1 MRSLCR
7 LFIAL
12 SAAGFLTASSVS
24 AGTIT
29 GLGATPSTGLI
40 GETISVT
47 ATGTGL
53 CGAVHINWG
62 DGEAITYATTQLPVT
77 QTHVYKVAGAFTV
90 RAQGMANC
98 DGEAVTRVSI
108 RPPPAPEPPPAPT
121 PARPTRPRV
130 TGIQLAPTPVAIRTP
145 VVITLQGAGAC
156 RVSIDFGD
164 GNTQEVSG
172 DLPIAVRHTY
182 ALARVYT
189 IVADPANPCGE
200 IRSVRLE
207 VVQPAAP
214 ARLTGVQVTA
224 PQQGGRGMRAIRVDG
239 TGTCS
244 YSLDYGDG
252 NTETRSSAL
261 PEVVPHNYPAAGRFE
276 VVVQANAPCSGT
288 ERATFDVGRVTQ
300 GNAPRGGSIS
310 SVEVRPRVATQEEA
324 VIMTVTGTGTC
335 RFTIDFGDGE
345 FKTVTETLP
354 HQLTYRYAATGE
366 YEVYAWTERP
376 CAGEAEAVVRVRRR

>member
-1 MRSLCR
+1 MRNLCR
-7 LFIAL
+7 LLVAL
-12 SAAGFLTASSVS
+12 SAAGVLTGSSAS

-29 GLGATPSTGLI
+29 GLGASPSTGVV

-62 DGEAITYATTQLPVT
+62 DGEALTYATTELPVT
-77 QTHVYKVAGAFTV
+77 RTHVYKVVGAFTV
-90 RAQGMANC
+90 RAQGMGNC

-108 RPPPAPEPPPAPT
+108 RPHPDREPPPA
-121 PARPTRPRV
+121 RPRV
-130 TGIQLAPTPVAIRTP
+130 SGIELAPTPVVVRTP

-164 GNTQEVSG
+164 GNAQEVFG

-182 ALARVYT
+182 SLSRVYT
-189 IVADPANPCGE
+189 IVADPADPCGE
-200 IRSVRLE
+200 TRSIRLE
-207 VVQPAAP
+207 VVQPAAA

-224 PQQGGRGMRAIRVDG
+224 PQQGGRGMREIRVDG

-261 PEVVPHNYPAAGRFE
+261 PEVVRHNYPAGGRFE
-276 VVVQANAPCSGT
+276 IVVHANAPCSGT
-288 ERATFDVGRVTQ
+288 GRATFDVGIVRQ

-310 SVEVRPRVATQEEA
+310 SVEVRPRAARQEQPLTMI
-324 VIMTVTGTGTC
+324 VRGTGTC
-335 RFTIDFGDGE
+335 RFTVDFGDGE

-354 HQLTYRYAATGE
+354 HQLTYRYASTGE
-366 YEVYAWTERP
+366 YEVYAWAEHP
-376 CAGEAEAVVRVRRR
+376 CAGDGTAAVRVRR